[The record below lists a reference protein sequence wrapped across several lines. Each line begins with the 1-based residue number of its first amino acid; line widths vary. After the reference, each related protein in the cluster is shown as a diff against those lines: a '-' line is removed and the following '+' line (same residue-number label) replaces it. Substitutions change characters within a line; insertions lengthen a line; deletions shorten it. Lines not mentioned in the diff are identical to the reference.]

1 MNTPEPEPDTRN
13 TRPQGLVLGLLGQ
26 FVLDRAEEPVIPT
39 QAFLAVLGALGV
51 SEAATRA
58 TLNRM
63 AHRDLLTRHKQGRS
77 TAFGLTPDARTL
89 AGQGRD
95 RIFAATPF
103 DHPEGN
109 WTVLSCPLPESLRN
123 ARYQLQTRLSWA
135 GFGPLRGN
143 LWIAPGHIDVE
154 AMLAEVL
161 PAEELDS
168 LEAFYATPAAPSRT
182 EHLILKAWD
191 LDALRAAHDTF
202 LNRWEDASPPR
213 KRHCPNS
220 SCSWTTGATCCA
232 PTRASPPHTSAP
244 TGPPTARPPP
254 SSGSIHC
261 CFRWQTTGTT
271 TFCAGPSR
279 PCRLDHPISGRRRE
293 GSRATEGR
301 QHTCPGPRLQAQ
313 THQRAPRGPGWWPHP
328 ERGSSADNGHK

>member
-202 LNRWEDASPPR
+202 LNRWEDASPPPEEALPQLVLLLDDWSHLLR
-213 KRHCPNS
+213 TDPGLPAAHL
-220 SCSWTTGATCCA
+220 
-232 PTRASPPHTSAP
+232 
-244 TGPPTARPPP
+244 GPDWPAHRSTAAFQRLHPLLLPLAND
-254 SSGSIHC
+254 
-261 CFRWQTTGTT
+261 RYDDLL
-271 TFCAGPSR
+271 
-279 PCRLDHPISGRRRE
+279 CR
-293 GSRATEGR
+293 T
-301 QHTCPGPRLQAQ
+301 
-313 THQRAPRGPGWWPHP
+313 
-328 ERGSSADNGHK
+328 